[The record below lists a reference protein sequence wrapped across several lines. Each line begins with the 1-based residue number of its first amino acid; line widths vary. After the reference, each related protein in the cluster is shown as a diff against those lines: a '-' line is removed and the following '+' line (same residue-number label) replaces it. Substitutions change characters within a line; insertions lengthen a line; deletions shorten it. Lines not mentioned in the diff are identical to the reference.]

1 MTVRDRIRAA
11 ISDSYYDARNDG
23 LTMEHAADQATAKV
37 MVIFEDVVVALEQKP
52 RESPVC
58 PYCGMTTWVDGRCAL
73 PGCEGNSV
81 LIVVSQEP
89 GHRTVGDG

>member
-37 MVIFEDVVVALEQKP
+37 LVIFNDRVDELRKEHAEDLRDAGAEMRDLQSELNAAQ
-52 RESPVC
+52 R
-58 PYCGMTTWVDGRCAL
+58 AA
-73 PGCEGNSV
+73 EGW
-81 LIVVSQEP
+81 
-89 GHRTVGDG
+89 

>member
-1 MTVRDRIRAA
+1 VSETIRDRIRDA

-23 LTMEHAADQATAKV
+23 LTMEHAADTATAKV
-37 MVIFEDVVVALEQKP
+37 MAIITEDVVVALEQKP

-81 LIVVSQEP
+81 LIVVEK
-89 GHRTVGDG
+89 TDG

>member
-37 MVIFEDVVVALEQKP
+37 MAIIEEPEWGRRLADDEAAYRRRNRPGRIDLGDDP
-52 RESPVC
+52 
-58 PYCGMTTWVDGRCAL
+58 DGD
-73 PGCEGNSV
+73 NS
-81 LIVVSQEP
+81 
-89 GHRTVGDG
+89 